1 MSGTFS
7 RCLCTPAARVF
18 WYAGQVYCTRC
29 LSARSLLSPELQDT
43 DLAAIGLFYKP
54 KDKLQWKVPIGI
66 PQVECTPSGCC
77 WLAAIFPLARMTSG
91 NHNFLQR
98 LVRVAEVLYR
108 DGCLTPQH
116 LRELQVYERGC
127 NWFPITGPVPG
138 MGLFANS
145 MHVSDQPFPGAT
157 HVLTNSP
164 LPQQAC
170 RQPFCPFEEAHSDVY
185 KWREFVVFTDS
196 PPNSQSRMMW
206 MPESGDS
213 ANLEALP
220 PELERRVEIL
230 VRSFPAHHP
239 INLSDWELTES
250 PEQGFSFG
258 TSHSCGYLAKNPYGF
273 DGKCWLSC
281 FLGLPAKVWRH
292 EEHLAGAYGYQTKWG
307 VHGKYL
313 QRRLQINGLRA
324 VVDPDGPIHV
334 EALSCPQSWVRHLT
348 LDDEVTPGFVRLMS
362 LRIVPN
368 TELTTSPVFRFGA
381 HKWYGAAGKRARAK
395 RAAKSEK
402 NLAATTETPQPIP
415 TREVIT
421 YSPPTDGS
429 CGWHVLAAIMNRMM
443 HGDFTSPLT
452 MYNRPEDDWASDY
465 DLAQAIQFLNLP
477 ATIVR
482 NRACPNA
489 KYLIKLNGVHWE
501 VEVRSGMPPRSLSR
515 ECVVGVC
522 SEGCTASPYPENG
535 LSKRALEAL
544 ASAYRLPS
552 DCVCSGIADFLA
564 DPPPESWTLDKMLT
578 FPSPEQSGFSSLYKL
593 LLEVVPQKCGATEG
607 AFIYAV
613 ESMLKDCPSSEQAM
627 ALLTKIKIPSSKA
640 SSISLDECFPTS
652 ASTDSESPPR
662 GKPQGSGTAVA
673 LCSPDVK
680 GFEEAASGEVPEG
693 NREVICPPISEGKQ
707 ASPSGHDLA
716 IKSAHNGVSV
726 LAGLAGLTGEGSPNS
741 NPVKESTSSDW
752 EDEPLDLTQPSF
764 VAATTPV
771 KGQTLNSPSSS
782 TDACPATVQGL
793 ASVRP
798 TLRLV
803 ERCRTEPDT
812 GDSPLDLSNAL
823 IPDQPL
829 DLSLAAWPVKAT
841 ASDPG
846 WVHGRREPVFVKP
859 RGAFSDGDSVLQFG
873 GLSESSSVVE
883 FDRTKDAPVVDAPVD
898 LTTSSDA
905 LSAVDLFDFAE
916 PERPRFSAQAL
927 IDRGGPLAD
936 VHAKIKNRVYERCLQ
951 ACEPGSRATP
961 ATKEWLNKMWDR
973 VDMKTWRC
981 TSQFQAGRILAS
993 LKFLPDMI
1001 QDTPP
1006 PVPKKNRASDNAG
1019 LKQLVAQWDRKLS
1032 ATPILES
1039 VEPALDQ
1046 TTPLLADAQQEDAL
1060 LPDGPPHAP
1069 DPPGRE
1075 RVGGSWRSFKSS
1087 ITRRAG
1093 LVSQRFMTWVFEI
1106 VSHLPAF
1113 ALTLFSPRGS
1123 MATGDWLFAGVVLL
1137 ALLLCRSYP
1146 AFGCLPLLGVFSGS
1160 VRRVRLGVFGSWMAF
1175 AVFLFS
1181 TPPNPVGS
1189 SCNHDSPECHAE
1201 LLALEQ
1207 CQLWEPVR
1215 GLVVGPSGL
1224 LCVLLGKLLG
1234 GSRYLW
1240 HIFLRLCMLADLALS
1255 LVYVVSQGRCYKC
1268 WGKCIR
1274 MAPAEV
1280 ALNIF
1285 PFSRATRSSLVS
1297 LCDRFQ
1303 APKGVDPVHL
1313 ATGWRGCWRG
1323 ESPIHQPHQKPI
1335 AYANLD
1341 EKKISAQ
1348 TVVAVPYDPS
1358 QAIKCLK
1365 VLQAG
1370 GAIVDHPTPEVVR
1383 VSEIPFSAPF
1393 FPNVPVN
1400 PDCRVVVDSDT
1411 FVAAVRCG
1419 YSTAQLVLG
1428 QGNFAKL
1435 NQPPL
1440 RNSTSTKATGGASY
1454 TLAVA
1459 QVSMWTL
1466 VHFILG
1472 LWLTSPQVCG
1482 RGTSDPWCSNPF
1494 SYPAYGPG
1502 VVCSSRL
1509 CVSADGV
1516 TLPLFSAVAQLS
1528 GREVGIFILV
1538 LVSLGALAHR
1548 LALKADM
1555 FVVFL
1560 AFCAYAWPLS
1570 SWLIC
1575 LFPILLRW
1583 VTLHPLTMLWVH
1595 SFLVFCL
1602 PAAGVL
1608 SLGITGLLWAVGRF
1622 THVAG
1627 IITPYDIHQYTS
1639 GPRGAAAIATA
1650 PEGTY
1655 MAAVRRAALTGRTLI
1670 FTPSA
1675 VGSLLEGAF
1684 RTHKPC
1690 LNTVNVVGSS
1700 LGSGGV
1706 FTIDGKKIVVTAA
1719 HVLNGDTARVTGDS
1733 YNRMHTFKTNGDYAW
1748 SCADDWQGVAPAV
1761 KVAKGY
1767 RGRAYWQTSTGV
1779 EPGIIGDGFAFCFTN
1794 CGDSGSPVI
1803 SESGDLV
1810 GIHTGSN
1817 KLGSGLVTTPD
1828 GETCTIKETKLS
1840 DLSKHFAGPSVPLGD
1855 IRLSP
1860 AIIPDV
1866 TSIPSDLASLL
1877 ASVPVMEGG
1886 LSTVQLLC
1894 VFFLLWRM
1902 MGHAWTPIVA
1912 VGFFLLNEILPAV
1925 LVRAVFS
1932 FALFVLAW
1940 ATPWSAQV
1948 LMIRLLTAALNRN
1961 RLSLTFYALGGI
1973 VGLAAEVGTFAGRL
1987 PELSQTLSTYCFLP
2001 RVLAVTS
2008 CVPIIIIGGLHAL
2021 GVILWLFKHRS
2032 LHNILVGD
2040 GHFSKAFF
2048 LRYFAEGNLRKGVS
2062 QSCGMNNES
2071 LTAALACKLSQADLD
2086 FLSSLTSF
2094 KCFVSASN
2102 MKNAAGQYI
2111 EAAYAKALRQELA
2124 SLVQVDKMKG
2134 VLSKLEAFA
2143 ETATPSLDV
2152 GDVIVL
2158 LGQHPHGSILD
2169 INVGTE
2175 RRTVS
2180 VQETRS
2186 LGGSKFSVCTVVS
2199 NTPVDA
2205 LTGIP
2210 LQTPTPLFEN
2220 GPRHRSEED
2229 DLRVERL
2236 KKHCVSLG
2244 FHNINGKF
2252 YCKIWDKST
2261 GDTFY
2266 TDDPRYTQDYAFQD
2280 RSADYRDRDYEG
2292 MQTAPQQGFDPKSE
2306 TPVGTVVIGGVTY
2319 NRYLTKGK
2327 EVLVPKPD
2335 NCLEAAKLSLEQ
2347 ALAGMGQTCDL
2358 TAAEVEK
2365 LKRIISQLQGLT
2377 TEQALNCL
2385 AASGLTRCGRGGL
2398 VVTETAVK
2406 IVKYHSRTFTLGPL
2420 DLKVTSE
2427 AEVKK
2432 SAEQGHAVVAN
2443 LCSGVVLMRPH
2454 PPSLV
2459 DVLLKPGLDTTPG
2472 IQPGHGA
2479 GNMGVDGS
2487 IWDFETAPTKVELEL
2502 SKQIIQACEV
2512 RRGDAPNLQLPYKL
2526 YPVRGDPERHKGCL
2540 INTRFGDLSYKT
2552 PQDTK
2557 SAIHAACCLQPN
2569 GVPVSD
2575 GKSTLGTTLQ
2585 HGFELYVPTVPYSVM
2600 EYLDSRPDTPFMCTK
2615 HGTSKAA
2622 ADDLKKYDLSTQGF
2636 VLPGVLRLVRRFI
2649 FGHVGKAPPLFL
2661 PSTYPAKNSM
2671 AGINGQRFPTKDV
2684 QSIPEVDEMC
2694 ARAVRE
2700 NWQTVTPCTLKKQ
2713 YCSKPKTRTILGTN
2727 NFIALAHRSALSGV
2741 TQAFMKKAW
2750 KSPIALGKNKFK
2762 ELHCTVAGR
2771 CLEAD
2776 LASCDRST
2784 PAIVRW
2790 FTANLLFELA
2800 GCEEYLPSYVLNCCH
2815 DLVATQDGAFT
2826 KRGGLSSGD
2835 PVTSV
2840 SNTVYSLVIYAQH
2853 MVLSALKMGHE
2864 VGLKFLEEQLK
2875 FEDLLEIQPMLV
2887 YSDDLVLYAEKPTFP
2902 NYHWWVE
2909 HLDLMLGFKTDPKK
2923 TVITDKPSFL
2933 GCRIEAG
2940 RQLVPNRDRILAALA
2955 YHMKA
2960 QNASEYYASAAA
2972 ILMDSCACIDHD
2984 PEWYEDLICGIAR
2997 CARQDG
3003 YSFPGPPF
3011 FLSMWEKLKSHNEG
3025 KKFRHCGICDAKAD
3039 HASACGL
3046 DLCLFHSHFHQHCPV
3061 TLGCGHHAGSK
3072 ECPQCQS
3079 PVGAGK
3085 SPLDAVLKQIPYKP
3099 PRTVI
3104 MNVNNKTTTLDP
3116 GRYQSRRGLVAVKRG
3131 IAGNEVDLADGDYQ
3145 VVPLLP
3151 TCKDINMVKVA
3162 VNVLLSKFIVGP
3174 PGSGKTTWLLSQVQD
3189 DDVIYT
3195 PTHQTMFD
3203 IVNAL
3208 KVCRYSIP
3216 GASGLPFPPP
3226 ARSGPWVRLVASG
3239 HIPGR
3244 TSYLDEAG
3252 YCNHL
3257 DILRLLSKTP
3267 LVCLGDLQQLHPVGF
3282 DSYCYV
3288 FDQMPHK
3295 QLTTIYRFG
3304 PNICAA
3310 IQPCYREKLESK
3322 ARNTRV
3328 VFTTRPV
3335 DFGQV
3340 LTPYHKDRTGSAIT
3354 IDSSQGATFDVVT
3367 LHLPSPMSLNK
3378 SRALVAITRARYGL
3392 FIYDPH
3398 NQLQEFFNLTPERTD
3413 CNLVFSRGD
3422 ELVVLNA
3429 DNAVTTVA
3437 KALEAGPS
3445 RFQVSD
3451 PRCKSLLAACSVS
3464 LEGSCMPLPQ
3474 VAHNLGFYFSPDSP
3488 VFAPLPKEL
3497 APHWPVVTY
3506 QNNKAWP
3513 DRLVAS
3519 MRPID
3524 AHYSKPMVGAGYV
3537 VGPSTFLGTPGV
3549 VSYYLTLYIKG
3560 EPQALPET
3568 LVSTGRIA
3576 TDCREYLDAAEEE
3589 AAKELPH
3596 AFIGDVK
3603 GTTVGGCHH
3612 ITSKYL
3618 PRYLPKDSVAVV
3630 GVSSPGRATKAVC
3643 TLTDVYLPELRPYL
3657 QPETASKCW
3666 KLKLDFRDVRLMVWK
3681 GSTAYFQL
3689 EGLTWSA
3696 LPDYAR
3702 FIQLPKEAVVYIDPC
3717 IGPATANRKVVRTTD
3732 WRADLA
3738 VTPYDYGASTIL
3750 TTAWFEDLGPQ
3761 WKILGLQPFKRTL
3774 VFENTEDWAILARR
3788 MNDGKD
3794 YTDYNWDCV
3803 RQRPHAIHG
3812 RARDHT
3818 YHFALG
3824 TELQVELGKP
3834 RLQLEQVP

>member
-7 RCLCTPAARVF
+7 RCVCTPAARVF
-18 WYAGQVYCTRC
+18 WNAGQVFCTRC
-29 LSARSLLSPELQDT
+29 LSARSLLSPELQD
-43 DLAAIGLFYKP
+43 LSLGAIGLFYRP
-54 KDKLQWKVPIGI
+54 KDKLHWEVPVGI

-77 WLAAIFPLARMTSG
+77 WLSAIFPLARMTSG
-91 NHNFLQR
+91 NHNFIQR
-98 LVRVAEVLYR
+98 LVKVADVLYR
-108 DGCLTPQH
+108 DGCLTPRH

-127 NWFPITGPVPG
+127 SWYPITGPVPG
-138 MGLFANS
+138 MGLYANS

-185 KWREFVVFTDS
+185 KWKDLVVFVS
-196 PPNSQSRMMW
+196 PSPSGPPRMMW
-206 MPESGDS
+206 TPGSNDS
-213 ANLEALP
+213 TGLETLP
-220 PELERRVEIL
+220 PELVPRVEIL

-239 INLSDWELTES
+239 VNLAEWELTES
-250 PEQGFSFG
+250 PEHGFSFG
-258 TSHSCGYLAKNPYGF
+258 TSHSSGHLAQHPDLF

-281 FLGLPAKVWRH
+281 FFSLPAEVWRH
-292 EEHLAGAYGYQTKWG
+292 EECLAATFGYQTKWG

-313 QRRLQINGLRA
+313 LRRLQVRGLRA
-324 VVDPDGPIHV
+324 VVDPNGPIHV
-334 EALSCPQSWVRHLT
+334 EALSCPQSWIRHLT

-368 TELTTSPVFRFGA
+368 TEPTALPVFRFGA

-395 RAAKSEK
+395 RAAKSGRDP
-402 NLAATTETPQPIP
+402 AP
-415 TREVIT
+415 TLDADQSAPPNGNIT

-429 CGWHVLAAIMNRMM
+429 CGWHALAAIMNHMVF
-443 HGDFTSPLT
+443 GDLTSPLAQ
-452 MYNRPEDDWASDY
+452 YNRPEDDWASDY
-465 DLAQAIQFLNLP
+465 DLTQVIQQLQLP
-477 ATIVR
+477 AAIVR
-482 NRACPNA
+482 NHACPNA
-489 KYLIKLNGVHWE
+489 KYLVKLNGVHWE
-501 VEVRSGMPPRSLSR
+501 VEARPEMAPRSLSR

-522 SEGCTASPYPENG
+522 SEGCVASPYPEDG
-535 LSKRALEAL
+535 LPKRALEAL
-544 ASAYRLPS
+544 ASSYRLPS
-552 DCVCSGIADFLA
+552 DCVCSGIADVLA
-564 DPPPESWTLDKMLT
+564 SPPQEFWTLDKMLT
-578 FPSPEQSGFSSLYKL
+578 SPSPERSGFSSLYRL
-593 LLEVVPQKCGATEG
+593 LLEVVPKKCGATEG
-607 AFIYAV
+607 AFVYAV
-613 ESMLKDCPSSEQAM
+613 ERMLKDCPSSEQAM
-627 ALLTKIKIPSSKA
+627 ALLAKVKIPSSKA
-640 SSISLDECFPTS
+640 PSVSLDECFPMNVPTDLRP
-652 ASTDSESPPR
+652 ASQEESRSFDAAVVQCPPNA
-662 GKPQGSGTAVA
+662 KE
-673 LCSPDVK
+673 LK
-680 GFEEAASGEVPEG
+680 AAVPED
-693 NREVICPPISEGKQ
+693 VQS
-707 ASPSGHDLA
+707 
-716 IKSAHNGVSV
+716 
-726 LAGLAGLTGEGSPNS
+726 
-741 NPVKESTSSDW
+741 
-752 EDEPLDLTQPSF
+752 EPLDLSQSAP
-764 VAATTPV
+764 AAVTASMREQTPDDPGSGAGGLPV
-771 KGQTLNSPSSS
+771 TVREIAS
-782 TDACPATVQGL
+782 TRSALC
-793 ASVRP
+793 R
-798 TLRLV
+798 V
-803 ERCRTEPDT
+803 EHCCTEPD
-812 GDSPLDLSNAL
+812 DSSLPLDLSNTRV
-823 IPDQPL
+823 PGQPL
-829 DLSLAAWPVKAT
+829 DLSLTAWPVKAT

-846 WVHGRREPVFVKP
+846 WVHGRRELVFVKP
-859 RGAFSDGDSVLQFG
+859 RGVFSDGDSVLQIG
-873 GLSESSSVVE
+873 ELSESGSIIE
-883 FDRTKDAPVVDAPVD
+883 FDRTKGVPVADAPVD
-898 LTTSSDA
+898 LATSNEAISV
-905 LSAVDLFDFAE
+905 VDPFEFTE
-916 PERPRFSAQAL
+916 PKRPRFSAQAL

-936 VHAKIKNRVYERCLQ
+936 LHAKIKNQVYEQCLQ

-961 ATKEWLNKMWDR
+961 ATKEWLDKMWDR
-973 VDMKTWRC
+973 VDMKTWQC

-993 LKFLPDMI
+993 LKFLPAMI

-1006 PVPKKNRASDNAG
+1006 PVPRRNRAGDSAS
-1019 LKQLVAQWDRKLS
+1019 LKQLVAQWDRKLNAPPPS
-1032 ATPILES
+1032 KPAG
-1039 VEPALDQ
+1039 PALDR
-1046 TTPLLADAQQEDAL
+1046 TTLPPAGAQQEDVI
-1060 LPDGPPHAP
+1060 PSDGPLRVP
-1069 DPPGRE
+1069 DPLSRASTSGGWKDLVLSGTRF
-1075 RVGGSWRSFKSS
+1075 VGS
-1087 ITRRAG
+1087 I
-1093 LVSQRFMTWVFEI
+1093 SQRLTAWVFEI
-1106 VSHLPAF
+1106 CSHLPAF
-1113 ALTLFSPRGS
+1113 TLTLFSPRGS
-1123 MATGDWLFAGVVLL
+1123 MAPGDWLFAGVVLL
-1137 ALLLCRSYP
+1137 VLLLCRSYP
-1146 AFGCLPLLGVFSGS
+1146 ALGCLPLLGVFSGS
-1160 VRRVRLGVFGSWMAF
+1160 VRRVRLAVFGSWMAF

-1181 TPPNPVGS
+1181 TPSNPVGS
-1189 SCNHDSPECHAE
+1189 SCDHDSPECHAE

-1207 CQLWEPVR
+1207 RQLWEPVR

-1224 LCVLLGKLLG
+1224 LCVILGKLLG
-1234 GSRYLW
+1234 GSRCLW

-1255 LVYVVSQGRCYKC
+1255 LVYVVSQGRCHKC

-1274 MAPAEV
+1274 TAPTEV
-1280 ALNIF
+1280 ALNVF
-1285 PFSRATRSSLVS
+1285 PFSRATRSSLIS
-1297 LCDRFQ
+1297 LCDRFH
-1303 APKGVDPVHL
+1303 APRGVDPIHL

-1370 GAIVDHPTPEVVR
+1370 GAIVDQPTPEVVR

-1393 FPNVPVN
+1393 FPKVPVN
-1400 PDCRVVVDSDT
+1400 PNCRVVVDSDT

-1435 NQPPL
+1435 NQML
-1440 RNSTSTKATGGASY
+1440 SKNSTPTKVTGGASY
-1454 TLAVA
+1454 TLAVV
-1459 QVSMWTL
+1459 QVSLWTL

-1472 LWLTSPQVCG
+1472 LWLMSPQACG

-1494 SYPAYGPG
+1494 SYPVYGPG

-1516 TLPLFSAVAQLS
+1516 TLPLFSAVAALS

-1538 LVSLGALAHR
+1538 LVSLIALANR

-1555 FVVFL
+1555 LVVFL
-1560 AFCAYAWPLS
+1560 AFCAYAWPFS
-1570 SWLIC
+1570 SWFIC
-1575 LFPILLRW
+1575 FFPMLLRW

-1622 THVAG
+1622 TQVAG

-1639 GPRGAAAIATA
+1639 GPRGAAAVATA

-1675 VGSLLEGAF
+1675 IGSLLEGAF
-1684 RTHKPC
+1684 RTQKPC

-1700 LGSGGV
+1700 IGSGGV
-1706 FTIDGKKIVVTAA
+1706 FTIDGRKTIVTAT

-1733 YNRMHTFKTNGDYAW
+1733 YNRMHTFKTSGDYAW
-1748 SCADDWQGVAPAV
+1748 SHADDWQGVAPTV
-1761 KVAKGY
+1761 KVAKRY

-1779 EPGIIGDGFAFCFTN
+1779 EPGVVGEGFAFCFTN

-1803 SESGDLV
+1803 SEAGDLI

-1828 GETCTIKETKLS
+1828 GETCSIKETKLS
-1840 DLSKHFAGPSVPLGD
+1840 DLSKYFAGPSVPLGD
-1855 IRLSP
+1855 IKLSP
-1860 AIIPDV
+1860 TITPDV

-1877 ASVPVMEGG
+1877 ASIPVAEGG

-1902 MGHAWTPIVA
+1902 MGHAWTPIIA

-1948 LMIRLLTAALNRN
+1948 LMIRLLTASLNRN
-1961 RLSLTFYALGGI
+1961 KLSLAFYALGGV
-1973 VGLAAEVGTFAGRL
+1973 VGLAAEFGTFTGRFS
-1987 PELSQTLSTYCFLP
+1987 ELSQVLSTYCFLP
-2001 RVLAVTS
+2001 RVLAMTS
-2008 CVPIIIIGGLHAL
+2008 CVPTIIIGGLHAL
-2021 GVILWLFKHRS
+2021 GVILWLFKYRS
-2032 LHNILVGD
+2032 LHNMLVGD
-2040 GHFSKAFF
+2040 GSFSTAFF

-2062 QSCGMNNES
+2062 QSCGMSNES

-2086 FLSSLTSF
+2086 FLSSLTNF

-2143 ETATPSLDV
+2143 ETATPSLDT
-2152 GDVIVL
+2152 GDVVVL
-2158 LGQHPHGSILD
+2158 LGQHPHGSVLD

-2175 RRTVS
+2175 RKTVS

-2199 NTPVDA
+2199 NTPVDVLA
-2205 LTGIP
+2205 GIP

-2220 GPRHRSEED
+2220 GPRHRGEED
-2229 DLRVERL
+2229 DLKVERM

-2244 FHNINGKF
+2244 FHNINGKV
-2252 YCKIWDKST
+2252 YCKVWDKST

-2266 TDDPRYTQDYAFQD
+2266 TDDSRYTQDYAFQD
-2280 RSADYRDRDYEG
+2280 RSADYRDKDYEG
-2292 MQTAPQQGFDPKSE
+2292 VQTVPQQGFDPKSE
-2306 TPVGTVVIGGVTY
+2306 TPVGTVVIGGITY
-2319 NRYLTKGK
+2319 NRYLVKGK
-2327 EVLVPKPD
+2327 EILVPKPD

-2347 ALAGMGQTCDL
+2347 ALAGMGQTCNL
-2358 TAAEVEK
+2358 TAVELEK

-2398 VVTETAVK
+2398 VVSETAVK
-2406 IVKYHSRTFTLGPL
+2406 IVKYHNRTFTLGPL

-2427 AEVKK
+2427 VEVKK
-2432 SAEQGHAVVAN
+2432 STEQGHAVVAN
-2443 LCSGVVLMRPH
+2443 LSSGVVLMRPH

-2479 GNMGVDGS
+2479 GNMGVNGA
-2487 IWDFETAPTKVELEL
+2487 IWDFETAPTKAELEL

-2512 RRGDAPNLQLPYKL
+2512 RRGDAPNIQLPYKL
-2526 YPVRGDPERHKGCL
+2526 HPVRGDPERHKGYL
-2540 INTRFGDLSYKT
+2540 INTRFGDLPYKT

-2557 SAIHAACCLQPN
+2557 SAIHASCCLHPS
-2569 GVPVSD
+2569 GAPVSD

-2600 EYLDSRPDTPFMCTK
+2600 EYLDSRPDTPSMFTK
-2615 HGTSKAA
+2615 HGTSMAA
-2622 ADDLKKYDLSTQGF
+2622 AEDLQKYDLSTQGF

-2671 AGINGQRFPTKDV
+2671 AGVNGQRFPTKDV
-2684 QSIPEVDEMC
+2684 QSIPEIDEMC
-2694 ARAVRE
+2694 ARAVKE

-2762 ELHCTVAGR
+2762 ELQCTVAGR

-2790 FTANLLFELA
+2790 FTAHLLYELA

-2840 SNTVYSLVIYAQH
+2840 SNTVYSLIIYAQH

-2864 VGLKFLEEQLK
+2864 IGLKFLEEQLK
-2875 FEDLLEIQPMLV
+2875 FEDLLEIQPILV
-2887 YSDDLVLYAEKPTFP
+2887 YSDDLVLYAERPTFP

-2997 CARQDG
+2997 CARLDG

-3011 FLSMWEKLKSHNEG
+3011 FLSMWERLKSHNEG
-3025 KKFRHCGICDAKAD
+3025 KSFRHCGICDARAD

-3061 TLGCGHHAGSK
+3061 TLSCGHHAGSK
-3072 ECPQCQS
+3072 ECSQCQS

-3085 SPLDAVLKQIPYKP
+3085 SPLDSVLKQVPYKP

-3104 MNVNNKTTTLDP
+3104 MKVDNKTTTLDP

-3151 TCKDINMVKVA
+3151 TCKEINMVKVA
-3162 VNVLLSKFIVGP
+3162 CNVLLSKFIVGP
-3174 PGSGKTTWLLSQVQD
+3174 PGSGKTTWLLNQVQD

-3203 IVNAL
+3203 IISAL
-3208 KVCRYSIP
+3208 KVCRYTIP

-3226 ARSGPWVRLVASG
+3226 ARSGPWIRLVASG

-3328 VFTTRPV
+3328 VFTTQPV
-3335 DFGQV
+3335 AFGQV
-3340 LTPYHKDRTGSAIT
+3340 LTPYHKDRTGTAIT

-3367 LHLPSPMSLNK
+3367 LHLPSPNSLNK
-3378 SRALVAITRARYGL
+3378 SRALVAITRARHGL

-3398 NQLQEFFNLTPERTD
+3398 DQLKEFFDLTPEHTD

-3422 ELVVLNA
+3422 ELVVLDA

-3437 KALEAGPS
+3437 RALEVGPS
-3445 RFQVSD
+3445 CFRVSD

-3497 APHWPVVTY
+3497 APHWPVVTH
-3506 QNNKAWP
+3506 QNNRAWP

-3519 MRPID
+3519 MRPVD
-3524 AHYSKPMVGAGYV
+3524 ARYSKPMVGAGYV

-3576 TDCREYLDAAEEE
+3576 TDCREYLDTAEEE

-3596 AFIGDVK
+3596 AFIGDVR

-3618 PRYLPKDSVAVV
+3618 PRFLPKDSVAVV
-3630 GVSSPGRATKAVC
+3630 GVSSPGKAAKAVC

-3702 FIQLPKEAVVYIDPC
+3702 FIQLPKNAIVYIDPC
-3717 IGPATANRKVVRTTD
+3717 IGPAAANRKVVRTTD

-3738 VTPYDYGASTIL
+3738 VTPYDYGAKNVL

-3761 WKILGLQPFKRTL
+3761 WKILGLQPFKRAFGL
-3774 VFENTEDWAILARR
+3774 ENTEDWAILARR
-3788 MNDGKD
+3788 MDDGKD

-3803 RQRPHAIHG
+3803 RQRPYAIHG

-3834 RLQLEQVP
+3834 RLRSDQTL